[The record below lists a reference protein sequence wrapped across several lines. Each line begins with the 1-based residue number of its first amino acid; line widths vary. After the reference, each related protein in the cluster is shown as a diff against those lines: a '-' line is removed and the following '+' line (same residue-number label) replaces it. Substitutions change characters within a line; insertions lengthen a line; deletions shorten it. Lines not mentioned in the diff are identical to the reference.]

1 MNPPAAHAPA
11 APAPAPASGDDVQL
25 LEMPDV
31 AGTLRARWPRLALR
45 AGMALALPVMVTL
58 YAKALGFYG
67 PVAQLGLPFDFLE
80 PGPFA
85 YEAKVI
91 AFAVLCLLGGCYLTG
106 EKAPRF
112 VLMLCG
118 GAILWAG
125 FIYSRLQWT
134 RLFLDAYDPL
144 QVDAPSPAAWVYA
157 FLLLGLGMAY
167 LFAESL
173 LDTRDAQARRGLPD
187 DATGT
192 LAKVSVQV
200 ALHALGLGLAAASLV
215 ALAFWAFRPL
225 LTGLPFH
232 VNPVL
237 VLFGMGALLAVALAL
252 VARRQA
258 VEAPGAPPRPAAQA
272 AGSSSAEGARGAD
285 EPSSASS
292 SGR

>member
-1 MNPPAAHAPA
+1 MTATPE
-11 APAPAPASGDDVQL
+11 GDDVQL

-31 AGTLRARWPRLALR
+31 AGTLRERWPRIALR
-45 AGMALALPVMVTL
+45 AGMALALPVAVTY

-67 PVAQLGLPFDFLE
+67 PVAALGLPLDFLE

-91 AFAVLCLLGGCYLTG
+91 AFAVLCLLGGCYLAG
-106 EKAPRF
+106 EKAPRL
-112 VLMLCG
+112 VLMLCS

-144 QVDAPSPAAWVYA
+144 KVDAPSPAAWVWA

-173 LDTRDAQARRGLPD
+173 LDTRDAQHRRGLPH
-187 DATGT
+187 DATAT
-192 LAKVSVQV
+192 LAKVSAQV
-200 ALHALGLGLAAASLV
+200 GLHALGLGLAAAALV
-215 ALAFWAFRPL
+215 ALVFWALRPL

-232 VNPVL
+232 VNPVIG
-237 VLFGMGALLAVALAL
+237 LFALGILLALAL
-252 VARRQA
+252 ALAARRKGL
-258 VEAPGAPPRPAAQA
+258 EAMTTAATTATTTDGATAPQAAQA
-272 AGSSSAEGARGAD
+272 APVPAARPPDA
-285 EPSSASS
+285 P
-292 SGR
+292 